1 MYISQLYAGRNIN
14 SKTIQEIEKT
24 VLTLHGNETNG
35 DFSCYRHSKYHI
47 LYFVNSEK
55 NAEMDNSSYAIVN
68 SSHNSYKVCKTNYRL
83 SYV

>member
-14 SKTIQEIEKT
+14 SKTMQEIEKT
-24 VLTLHGNETNG
+24 TLTLHDNEING

-55 NAEMDNSSYAIVN
+55 NAEMDNSSYM
-68 SSHNSYKVCKTNYRL
+68 RL
-83 SYV
+83 SIAVIIHIKSSRQITY